1 MSTKSMI
8 VIGIATTVLS
18 GALVFNGVA
27 HLRTVNSVRAS
38 SQPQVMAPPAGPAA
52 TASNPQIDVPPA
64 AATEAAPTDGQ
75 PNVPGAA
82 VLPVDE
88 PDQDTLDADSME
100 QTDEDAATEEVAQ
113 PITIPAGTRL
123 TVRIGESLGSA
134 ISQAGQGFS
143 AQLDQDV
150 VVDGQTVVAA
160 GTGVGGKVV
169 SARPAGPL
177 EGEADLQIKLTSL
190 KVNDS
195 NLALA
200 TAVRSF
206 GSPIKGKNKVGK
218 FVKGLA
224 KRAEGEE
231 REVVLAE
238 KSAYSF
244 TLRQPLQIQSPFT

>member
-8 VIGIATTVLS
+8 AIGIATTVLS
-18 GALVFNGVA
+18 AALVFNGVA
-27 HLRTVNSVRAS
+27 HLRTVNSVQAS
-38 SQPQVMAPPAGPAA
+38 SQIPLAAPLPGAA
-52 TASNPQIDVPPA
+52 NASNPQIEVPPA
-64 AATEAAPTDGQ
+64 AATQAAPTDGQ
-75 PNVPGAA
+75 PNIPGAA
-82 VLPVDE
+82 ALLTE
-88 PDQDTLDADSME
+88 GAQQDAALDTDSME
-100 QTDEDAATEEVAQ
+100 QTDEDAATEDVAQ

-123 TVRIGESLGSA
+123 TVRIDESLGSM
-134 ISQAGQGFS
+134 ISQAGQSFS
-143 AQLDQDV
+143 AKLDQDV
-150 VVDGQTVVAA
+150 VVDGQTVIAA

-177 EGEADLQIKLTSL
+177 EGEADLELKLTSL
-190 KVNDS
+190 KVNDT

-200 TAVRSF
+200 TTVRSF

-238 KSAYSF
+238 QSAYSF
-244 TLRQPLQIQSPFT
+244 ILRQPLQIQ